1 MFISEMVFI
10 SDALGAEHVEKFT
23 TEHREKRLQKG
34 LAEREQVN
42 EKLKN
47 LLKDEKTAAEKLR
60 TEVQR

>member
-1 MFISEMVFI
+1 M
-10 SDALGAEHVEKFT
+10 EKFT